1 MLLRRNRDG
10 TDVVTSPPLSC
21 APDAESYLTRR
32 DRRGKQLKKV
42 EKLMNRRIS
51 IATLGVAAASAVPL
65 PGSAQEA
72 RAPQAGPIEEVVA
85 VTTARRREETV
96 QEVPI
101 PISIVDGGLITD
113 TGAFNVNRVKEL
125 VPTVQLYSS
134 NPRNT
139 GVNIRGL
146 GSPFGLTNDGIEP
159 GVGFYVDG
167 ILYARPA
174 ATTLDF
180 IDVERIEVL
189 RGPQGTLFGKNT
201 TAGAILVTT
210 RKPSFTRASNFEIGY
225 GNDNFVQAKA
235 SVTGPLGDSGK
246 LAGRVS
252 FSGTRRDGNV
262 YNVVTGEHVNNLD
275 NTGLRGQLLIRPTDG
290 TDVTISADYTTQRPD
305 GFAQTFA
312 GVVPTQRSEYRQFEA
327 IIDHF
332 GYEPVNRNPFDRV
345 IDHDTP
351 WKSGNDLGGVAINI
365 DTELGPGTLTSTT
378 AWRSWDW
385 DPSNDRDFLALP
397 VTTLSQA
404 PSKHAQWTQ
413 EIRWAG
419 DFSSNVSG
427 VFGLYAFDQ
436 KLTSNPVHTEATGAA
451 LYRFLWTAP
460 NTPAGA
466 TPAAYDGQRREITSE
481 LNTVSAA
488 LFGQIDW
495 AITEKLHL
503 LPGVRLNYDQKDV
516 DYIQRAIDVP
526 TPAPPGAYGNSE
538 FVVDVDDTNVS
549 GQLTLAYHA
558 ADKVNAFAT
567 YSTGFKSVG
576 VNLGGLPLTA
586 AELQDPELVR
596 QIARVRP
603 EDVRHIE
610 LGVKFSPTRRTA
622 ANFTGFQTNIEDFQ
636 TVVFGNSF
644 SNPRGY
650 LANAKGV
657 RVRGFEFDGNT
668 HIGDAFTLRGS
679 IVYADGEY
687 VSFENAP
694 PPLEGTGGP
703 PVVDASGGRLP
714 GLSKWAAS
722 FGGEHRTQLS
732 LFGTTGELF
741 TAFDLYYRDDF
752 SSSPTPSRYLNVDGH
767 ALLNLRVGFR
777 SNSSWSVQLWSR
789 NALDEEYF
797 EQLLAA
803 PGGNGAGHY
812 GAVLGDPRTYGI
824 MFKWDL

>member
-1 MLLRRNRDG
+1 MTGRI
-10 TDVVTSPPLSC
+10 TLS
-21 APDAESYLTRR
+21 
-32 DRRGKQLKKV
+32 
-42 EKLMNRRIS
+42 
-51 IATLGVAAASAVPL
+51 LGALAAAAAASEPA
-65 PGSAQEA
+65 SAQS
-72 RAPQAGPIEEVVA
+72 RGQPGAGPMEEVIA
-85 VTTARRREETV
+85 VTAARRREEAV
-96 QEVPI
+96 QDVPI
-101 PISIVDGGLITD
+101 PISIVDGDLITD

-167 ILYARPA
+167 VLYARPA
-174 ATTLDF
+174 ATMFDF

-210 RKPSFTRASNFEIGY
+210 RKPSFTRGAEFELGIG
-225 GNDNFVQAKA
+225 DDDFVQAKG
-235 SVTGPLGDSGK
+235 SVTGPLSDK
-246 LAGRVS
+246 VAGRLS

-262 YNVVTGEHVNNLD
+262 YHVVTGEHLNDLD
-275 NTGLRGQLLIRPTDG
+275 NTGLRGQLLITPTDAVDI
-290 TDVTISADYTTQRPD
+290 TLSADYTTQRPD
-305 GFAQTFA
+305 GYAQVFA
-312 GVVPTQRSEYRQFEA
+312 GVVPTLRPEYRQFEA

-332 GYEPVNRNPFDRV
+332 GYEPPSRNPFDRLV
-345 IDHDTP
+345 DHDTP
-351 WKSGNDLGGVAINI
+351 WKSGNDMGGVALNV
-365 DTELGPGTLTSTT
+365 DAELGPGTLTATI
-378 AWRSWDW
+378 AWRFWEW
-385 DPSNDRDFLALP
+385 DPSNDRDFLGLP

-419 DFSSNVSG
+419 DLAEGLSG

-436 KLTSNPVHTEATGAA
+436 KLETNPVHTEATGSA

-466 TPAAYDGQRREITSE
+466 TPEAYDGQRREITSE

-488 LFGQIDW
+488 LFGQLDW
-495 AITEKLHL
+495 AITDRLHL
-503 LPGVRLNYDQKDV
+503 LPGLRLNYDQKDV
-516 DYIQRAIDVP
+516 DYVQRAVNVP
-526 TPAPPGAYGNSE
+526 DPAPPGSYGSSE
-538 FVVDVDDTNVS
+538 FTVDVDDTNIS
-549 GQLTLAYHA
+549 GNLTLKFDAT
-558 ADKVNAFAT
+558 DKISTYAT

-586 AELQDPELVR
+586 EELEDPVLVR
-596 QIARVRP
+596 RIARVLP
-603 EDVRHIE
+603 EEVRHIE
-610 LGVKFSPTRRTA
+610 LGVKTSPSRSSAVNVTLY
-622 ANFTGFQTNIEDFQ
+622 QTTIDDYQ

-650 LANAKGV
+650 LANAEKV
-657 RVRGFEFDGNT
+657 RVRGFELDANGN
-668 HIGDAFTLRGS
+668 IGDAVTLHS
-679 IVYADGEY
+679 ALVYADGEY
-687 VSFENAP
+687 VSFTNAP

-703 PVVDASGGRLP
+703 PSVDASGGRLP

-722 FGGEHRTQLS
+722 LGGEHRAQVAP
-732 LFGTTGELF
+732 FGVPGELY
-741 TAFDLYYRDDF
+741 TGFDLYYRDDF
-752 SSSPTPSRYLNVDGH
+752 SSSPTPSRYLNVDGY

-777 SNSSWSVQLWSR
+777 SPNGWSVQLWSR

-812 GAVLGDPRTYGI
+812 GAVLGDPRTYGVSFRI
-824 MFKWDL
+824 AL